1 MPNFGGPEIIILL
14 IIILII
20 FGAGKLPEVL
30 GQMGRGV
37 REFKAA
43 SSAEPKE
50 TPAKTTT
57 TEPKP

>member
-1 MPNFGGPEIIILL
+1 VPNFGGGEIIILL

-37 REFKAA
+37 REFKSA
-43 SSAEPKE
+43 SSGEAKD
-50 TPAKTTT
+50 TTAKTTT